1 MAYGQQSIGCEVHSC
16 LFHQQG
22 NTCRLNSITVRPT
35 PGCTTW
41 RTGRELLRL
50 LCAPQRFLTEKPRHS
65 AAGAL
70 FCPAAQASDA
80 A

>member
-35 PGCTTW
+35 PGCTTC
-41 RTGRELLRL
+41 GG
-50 LCAPQRFLTEKPRHS
+50 C
-65 AAGAL
+65 
-70 FCPAAQASDA
+70 
-80 A
+80 

>member
-35 PGCTTW
+35 PGCTT
-41 RTGRELLRL
+41 
-50 LCAPQRFLTEKPRHS
+50 C
-65 AAGAL
+65 GAQDES
-70 FCPAAQASDA
+70 FCGSYAHRSDS
-80 A
+80 